1 MPATYTYDPSMITVE
16 GKDRMRF
23 ELGDTV
29 VQGGNLTAALCD
41 EEYEATIAQYRDNW
55 PLAKFRCLEAILMR
69 LAYQVDSTIDGLSY
83 SLSDRYPRWKA
94 LHDELKSE
102 LAAQNAAGALKVNKG
117 ALKPHVFRNFMFENR
132 RRF

>member
-1 MPATYTYDPSMITVE
+1 MPATYTYDPSLITVE
-16 GKDRMRF
+16 GKNRMRF

-41 EEYEATIAQYRDNW
+41 EEYEAIIAKYPDNW
-55 PLAKFRCLEAILMR
+55 LMAKFQCLDAIVMR
-69 LAYQVDSTIDGLSY
+69 FAYEVDTKIDGLSY

-94 LHDELKSE
+94 LYDDLKAE